1 MKAADEIITEEHI
14 SRTADEIPDIAEKD
28 TNEAVSSIKET
39 TYV

>member
-1 MKAADEIITEEHI
+1 MP
-14 SRTADEIPDIAEKD
+14 RTADEIPDIAEKE